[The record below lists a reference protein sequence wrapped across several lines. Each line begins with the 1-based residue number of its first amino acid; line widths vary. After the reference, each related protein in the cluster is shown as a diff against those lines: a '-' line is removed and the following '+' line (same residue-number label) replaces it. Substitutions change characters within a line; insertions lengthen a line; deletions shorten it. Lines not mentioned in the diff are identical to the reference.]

1 MSRFLF
7 FVVVVLLSV
16 VLPLSVVQVQ
26 FQETEREMFQL
37 DNIII
42 ILHIVIIYRY
52 ETANINQ
59 Y

>member
-16 VLPLSVVQVQ
+16 VLPSVVQVQ

-42 ILHIVIIYRY
+42 ILHIVII
-52 ETANINQ
+52 E
-59 Y
+59 